1 MSAQAVAQS
10 AHAPLLRLDRVGM
23 RFSGLLAV
31 DALDFSVEAG
41 QVVGL
46 IGPNGAGKTTVFN
59 MITGVYR
66 PTAGRILWQ
75 GREITGAPPHRVAA
89 LGICRTFQTIRLFAG
104 LAVRENVQAG
114 LHLQTRQQW
123 WQALLGTPAQRR
135 EEAAQLGQVHALL
148 ERLDL
153 AHCADENATSLP
165 YGLQRRVELA
175 RALIAKPRLLILD
188 EPAAGLNDQES
199 LELNRTILSIRD
211 GGVTVLLVEHDMN
224 VVMNVTDRIVCISFG
239 RKIAEGAPEQ
249 IRNDPKVIEAYLG
262 KDDDEDETRAESDTI
277 ASAAGAQGA
286 TA

>member
-1 MSAQAVAQS
+1 MS
-10 AHAPLLRLDRVGM
+10 APLLRLEQVGM
-23 RFSGLLAV
+23 RFSGLQAV

-41 QVVGL
+41 KVIGL

-75 GREITGAPPHRVAA
+75 GRDITGAPPYRVAA
-89 LGICRTFQTIRLFAG
+89 LGIYRTFQTIRLFSG
-104 LAVRENVQAG
+104 MTVLENVQAG

-123 WQALLGTPAQRR
+123 WQGLLGTPAQRR
-135 EEAAQLGQVHALL
+135 EEVSQVAQVRALL

-153 AHCADENATSLP
+153 AHCADENATSLS

-175 RALIAKPRLLILD
+175 RALIASPQLLILD

-224 VVMNVTDRIVCISFG
+224 VVMNVTDHIVCINFG
-239 RKIAEGAPEQ
+239 RKIAEGTPEQ

-262 KDDDEDETRAESDTI
+262 QDDDDDDWNDEPVTGTAASERRAPI
-277 ASAAGAQGA
+277 
-286 TA
+286 